1 MKCGYVALIGRP
13 NVGKSTLMNHML
25 GQKISI
31 TSRKPQT
38 TRHRIL
44 GILNNDDYQ
53 IVFSDLPGV
62 ITPHY
67 KLQEKMM
74 KFIDSAMKDADIF
87 LYMVEVGEKKYN
99 EQIVEQIKKSNVPN
113 FVIINKIDLS
123 KQDTVELQIKHWES
137 VFNKSTAIPV
147 SALLNFNTEKVLNTI
162 VELLP
167 ENPKP
172 KPVKDCFEGLNRG
185 IFALNQGLDKIIF
198 KPVAKAY
205 RVLPAPVRT
214 GTSNVLVNLSSLIT
228 IPNNVLQGE
237 FKTAGVN
244 TGRFLINT
252 TVGIL
257 GIFNVA
263 KKMGFSEYEKEDYGQ
278 TFGVWGMGS
287 GCYLVL
293 PVLGPSTIR
302 DTAGSFMNVLGGD
315 PYYNVSIHG
324 NNEYLDKSDYIATKV
339 LTGID
344 FRAKNIESLENLEKN
359 SMDFYASVKSLYLQ
373 DRQRKI
379 ANTKPSATIEIL
391 YEGDWE
397 ELESQ

>member
-1 MKCGYVALIGRP
+1 MKKIFIIILVTT
-13 NVGKSTLMNHML
+13 TL
-25 GQKISI
+25 
-31 TSRKPQT
+31 T
-38 TRHRIL
+38 
-44 GILNNDDYQ
+44 
-53 IVFSDLPGV
+53 FSL
-62 ITPHY
+62 
-67 KLQEKMM
+67 
-74 KFIDSAMKDADIF
+74 SAMAGSDSEKYLSNKDA
-87 LYMVEVGEKKYN
+87 
-99 EQIVEQIKKSNVPN
+99 
-113 FVIINKIDLS
+113 
-123 KQDTVELQIKHWES
+123 KQT
-137 VFNKSTAIPV
+137 
-147 SALLNFNTEKVLNTI
+147 
-162 VELLP
+162 
-167 ENPKP
+167 
-172 KPVKDCFEGLNRG
+172 KDCFEGLNRAT
-185 IFALNQGLDKIIF
+185 FALNQGLDKAILN
-198 KPVAKAY
+198 PVAKAY

-214 GTSNVLVNLSSLIT
+214 GTSNVLVNLSSLLT

-244 TGRFLINT
+244 TGRFVINT

-278 TFGVWGMGS
+278 TFGVWGMGP

-324 NNEYLDKSDYIATKV
+324 NNEFLDKSDYIATKA

-359 SMDFYASVKSLYLQ
+359 SMDFYASLKCLYLQ

-379 ANTKPSATIEIL
+379 ANTKPRATIEIL
-391 YEGDWE
+391 YEGEWE
-397 ELESQ
+397 EIESQ